1 MNDAM
6 AEIERNKSLQKAR
19 KSNRQGSKGSS
30 QKTSGHKAPVSDTA
44 ACDSQET
51 SSCSQS
57 NIVGPPPP
65 PLQAASESASPAPLP
80 VQLPPSSQQD
90 CEIKQTEEKASNK
103 KDDKYPM
110 ELDTFGG
117 KASDNRQS
125 FLSSENAS
133 DLFKETPVKDAEVCA
148 GTPGEGLSRSDGLI
162 SDKTRSF
169 SAVEASTP
177 SIKETTMQHEQ
188 SSPKSADLD
197 TLALNEVHPKSLVVA
212 SQSKRETLFNQE
224 EGASCT
230 TDPEASTPSEAAG
243 FTSVLHGAMLE
254 GSIVARETAESSN
267 NQPQS
272 KVFIYCRYKKK
283 RFHSLSRI
291 IR

>member
-110 ELDTFGG
+110 ELDTFDG
-117 KASDNRQS
+117 KASDDRQS
-125 FLSSENAS
+125 SLSSENAS

-162 SDKTRSF
+162 NDKTPSF

-177 SIKETTMQHEQ
+177 SNKETTMQHEQ
-188 SSPKSADLD
+188 SSPKTASLD
-197 TLALNEVHPKSLVVA
+197 TLALSEVQPKSLVEA
-212 SQSKRETLFNQE
+212 SPKRETLFNQE
-224 EGASCT
+224 EGSSCV
-230 TDPEASTPSEAAG
+230 TDPDASTPSEAAG
-243 FTSVLHGAMLE
+243 LPTVVHGAILE
-254 GSIVARETAESSN
+254 GSIVARETESSN
-267 NQPQS
+267 IFQKNQSQS
-272 KVFIYCRYKKK
+272 KVFIYCT
-283 RFHSLSRI
+283 
-291 IR
+291 